1 MTNLENNN
9 RLTIKRLVQLNFFN
23 VLIFIISTIIFF
35 YILKNN
41 ITINDNDRINIITIN
56 SLLIGFLF
64 TGLSIIISGLEKDR
78 IKRLNNNYYL
88 EGFFYGIYVGV
99 LFLCISMI
107 ISIVLFIKLIL
118 NCCILKYLELSFL
131 ISGMLYFLK
140 SVYSLFTLTE
150 KIRKK

>member
-1 MTNLENNN
+1 MINSENNK
-9 RLTIKRLVQLNFFN
+9 LTIKKLLQLNCFN
-23 VLIFIISTIIFF
+23 VLIIIISIIVFF
-35 YILKNN
+35 YILSNN
-41 ITINDNDRINIITIN
+41 IIINDNDRINIITIN
-56 SLLIGFLF
+56 ALLIGFLF
-64 TGLSIIISGLEKDR
+64 TGLGIIISGLEKDR

-88 EGFFYGIYVGV
+88 DEFFYGIYIGV

-107 ISIVLFIKLIL
+107 ISIILFIKLIV
-118 NCCILKYLELSFL
+118 NCCILKHFELSFL

>member
-23 VLIFIISTIIFF
+23 VL
-35 YILKNN
+35 ILKNN

-118 NCCILKYLELSFL
+118 NGCILKYLELSFL

>member
-23 VLIFIISTIIFF
+23 VLIFIISAIIFF

-118 NCCILKYLELSFL
+118 NGCILKYLELSFL

>member
-23 VLIFIISTIIFF
+23 VLIFIISAIIFF

-88 EGFFYGIYVGV
+88 EGFFYGIYVV
-99 LFLCISMI
+99 IFFEVC
-107 ISIVLFIKLIL
+107 VFV
-118 NCCILKYLELSFL
+118 
-131 ISGMLYFLK
+131 
-140 SVYSLFTLTE
+140 VYING
-150 KIRKK
+150 KN

>member
-9 RLTIKRLVQLNFFN
+9 RLTIKRLVQLNFFS
-23 VLIFIISTIIFF
+23 VLIFIISIIIFF

-88 EGFFYGIYVGV
+88 EGFFMVYTLVSCFYV
-99 LFLCISMI
+99 
-107 ISIVLFIKLIL
+107 
-118 NCCILKYLELSFL
+118 YQ
-131 ISGMLYFLK
+131 
-140 SVYSLFTLTE
+140 
-150 KIRKK
+150 

>member
-23 VLIFIISTIIFF
+23 VLIFIISAIIFF